1 MTSFIPRI
9 FLRSQIAQFVALVLV
24 IILFTAPLY
33 SQQPALPP
41 AKPAIARETPKATPT
56 FDNLLAVD
64 SYEVY
69 GEVRNVGQ
77 LLSTGGA
84 GEIADPI
91 MKLAEP
97 PKEFQ
102 SIIKFLKANSEAL
115 ATARLMFATSPA
127 LTEIP
132 ATFVAIEFSSPEE
145 ADKFAPK
152 LEKFLPQILPP
163 VPDATPTPEAKPAN
177 PSELGSRPAKP
188 IESEAKAT
196 PEVTAGATLRVTP
209 IEPIRATPVAT
220 PGAMPAPVAEHLPF
234 VITHAGN
241 LVCISDKP
249 FKFEKLHPAGSKP
262 LAEDQNFRIA
272 HDRFPSESVFLFFN
286 VALQSRAKPQ
296 PSPKQQITEAEA
308 ARIRKQDTD
317 EDSDDEAMP
326 RNSSAEPS
334 PAESQISEGRAT
346 LRVPR
351 VVLDADPSPMPTP
364 TKEQQAQIAA
374 SSQIGHMLD
383 FLGRGEPQWP
393 EAVGVA
399 LTFENNEYI
408 IRAILVESQNAK
420 RLALP
425 FVPQLISGP
434 GYAPNAP
441 SVLPDD
447 TEVFVSASIDLLQT
461 HEGMRKQAELDAKT
475 GQRLSRPAGE
485 KEEALDAFAAFE
497 KKAGFKIKEDLLP
510 VLGNEIALAGSLKT
524 LEGFGMFG
532 VPTPRSPKTSP
543 ETADEKEKA
552 AENFP
557 VLLIAIKDREAARPL
572 LPRVFE
578 GFGIGEANL
587 IAQTEKRGDTEL
599 VNYAGVFAY
608 AFVGDFLVISE
619 AAAVRRV
626 IEANVN
632 RQTLSSN
639 SAFRNFRRWQPRQ
652 ILGEVYVSPALME
665 GYQDA
670 IRKQS
675 ASMDEKMRDFLMQLS
690 PTANAISYAL
700 TNEGFGEVHELHLPK
715 NLIIA
720 MVAGTTATLSAMKEG
735 SPEVNEMMAQSLL
748 RMISSAEETYQA
760 TAGNGSYGSLAQL
773 VEAKLIGPKEMFDKY
788 GYRFEV
794 SASGDHFEATATP
807 VEYGKTGKRSFFVD
821 QTGVVRGDDH
831 NGGPANAM
839 DKPAQ
844 GP

>member
-1 MTSFIPRI
+1 VIISNRT
-9 FLRSQIAQFVALVLV
+9 FVAPAFHLRQCLSFVTALA
-24 IILFTAPLY
+24 LLAAPL
-33 SQQPALPP
+33 SAQQRRAAAPV
-41 AKPAIARETPKATPT
+41 KPLPT
-56 FDNLLAVD
+56 FDGLLSVD
-64 SYEVY
+64 AYEVY

-84 GEIADPI
+84 GEIVDPI

-102 SIIKFLKANSEAL
+102 SIIKFLKSNSEAL
-115 ATARLMFATSPA
+115 ATARLLFATSPA
-127 LTEIP
+127 RTEIP
-132 ATFVAIEFSSPEE
+132 ATFVAIEFPSPEE
-145 ADKFAPK
+145 AEKFAPK
-152 LEKFLPQILPP
+152 LEKFLPVILPP
-163 VPDATPTPEAKPAN
+163 VPDATPTPDA
-177 PSELGSRPAKP
+177 
-188 IESEAKAT
+188 SEAKAKDPAPARGSDLSPRTSKPAESAAKATPTAAPVAT
-196 PEVTAGATLRVTP
+196 PEITAGATPT
-209 IEPIRATPVAT
+209 
-220 PGAMPAPVAEHLPF
+220 PVAEHLPF

-241 LVCISDKP
+241 LVCISDKS

-296 PSPKQQITEAEA
+296 TSPKQQITEAESE
-308 ARIRKQDTD
+308 RIRKQDTD
-317 EDSDDEAMP
+317 EDTGDEAMLTAP
-326 RNSSAEPS
+326 VPPPMNE
-334 PAESQISEGRAT
+334 ERAT
-346 LRVPR
+346 LRGTALTVR
-351 VVLDADPSPMPTP
+351 EPSPTP
-364 TKEQQAQIAA
+364 TPTNVEQAQMAA
-374 SSQIGHMLD
+374 SSQITRMLD
-383 FLGRGEPQWP
+383 LLGRGEPQWP
-393 EAVGVA
+393 EAIGVA
-399 LTFENNEYI
+399 LTFENNEYV

-447 TEVFVSASIDLLQT
+447 TEVFVSASIDFSQT
-461 HEGMRKQAELDAKT
+461 HEGMRKQAELAAKT
-475 GQRLSRPAGE
+475 DQRLSKPAAE
-485 KEEALDAFAAFE
+485 KEEALDPFAAFE
-497 KKAGFKIKEDLLP
+497 KKARFKIREDLLP
-510 VLGNEIALAGSLKT
+510 VLGNEIALAGSLTT
-524 LEGFGMFG
+524 LQGFGMFG
-532 VPTPRSPKTSP
+532 VAPPPSPKASP

-552 AENFP
+552 AATYP
-557 VLLIAIKDREAARPL
+557 VLLIAIKDRDAARPL
-572 LPRVFE
+572 LPRVFD
-578 GFGIGEANL
+578 GMGIGEANL

-619 AAAVRRV
+619 AAAVRRL
-626 IEANVN
+626 IDANVN
-632 RQTLSSN
+632 HQTLSSN

-652 ILGEVYVSPALME
+652 ILGEIYVSPALME
-665 GYQDA
+665 GYQDE

-675 ASMDEKMRDFLMQLS
+675 AKMDEKMRDFLMQLS

-720 MVAGTTATLSAMKEG
+720 MVAGTTATMAAMKQG
-735 SPEVNEMMAQSLL
+735 SPEMNEMMAASLL
-748 RMISSAEETYQA
+748 RMISSTEATYKE
-760 TAGNGSYGSLAQL
+760 TAGNGSYGSLDQL
-773 VEAKLIGPKEMFDKY
+773 VEAQLLGPKEMLDNY
-788 GYRFEV
+788 GYKFEV
-794 SASGDHFEATATP
+794 TALGDHFEATATP

-821 QTGVVRGDDH
+821 QSGVVRGDDH
-831 NGGPANAM
+831 GGGPANAL

>member
-1 MTSFIPRI
+1 MTSFIPRTS
-9 FLRSQIAQFVALVLV
+9 LQSQIAQFSALVLG

-33 SQQPALPP
+33 SQQPTSPP
-41 AKPAIARETPKATPT
+41 AKPAAARETPKAKPT

-84 GEIADPI
+84 GEIVDPI
-91 MKLAEP
+91 TKLAEP

-102 SIIKFLKANSEAL
+102 SIIKFLKSNSEAL
-115 ATARLMFATSPA
+115 ATSRLLFASSPA
-127 LTEIP
+127 RPEIP
-132 ATFVAIEFSSPEE
+132 ATFVAIEFPSQEE
-145 ADKFAPK
+145 AEKFAPK

-163 VPDATPTPEAKPAN
+163 VPDATPTPDASEAKPTDPAQAR
-177 PSELGSRPAKP
+177 PSELAPPATKQ
-188 IESEAKAT
+188 IESEAKMT
-196 PEVTAGATLRVTP
+196 PTATL
-209 IEPIRATPVAT
+209 VAT
-220 PGAMPAPVAEHLPF
+220 PGAPPTMTPQPPAEHLPF

-249 FKFEKLHPAGSKP
+249 FKFEKLRPAGSKP
-262 LAEDQNFRIA
+262 LAEDQNFRVA
-272 HDRFPSESVFLFFN
+272 HDRFPSESIFLFFS

-296 PSPKQQITEAEA
+296 PSPKQQISKGEAE
-308 ARIRKQDTD
+308 RIRKQDTD

-326 RNSSAEPS
+326 RNQVGAPPVPAPENSSPKITAVLSVREPS
-334 PAESQISEGRAT
+334 PT
-346 LRVPR
+346 
-351 VVLDADPSPMPTP
+351 PTP
-364 TKEQQAQIAA
+364 TKEQQAQRAA
-374 SSQIGHMLD
+374 SSQIGTMLD

-393 EAVGVA
+393 EAIGVA
-399 LTFENNEYI
+399 LSLDNDEYV
-408 IRAILVESQNAK
+408 IRAILIESPNAK
-420 RLALP
+420 RLPLP

-434 GYAPNAP
+434 AYTPNAP
-441 SVLPDD
+441 TVLPDD
-447 TEVFVSASIDLLQT
+447 TEVFVSASIDFSQT
-461 HEGMRKQAELDAKT
+461 HEGMRKQAEIAAKAT
-475 GQRLSRPAGE
+475 PRQIPTGE
-485 KEEALDAFAAFE
+485 KEEVLDTFAMFE

-510 VLGNEIALAGSLKT
+510 VLGNEVALAGSLKT
-524 LEGFGMFG
+524 LQGFGMFG
-532 VPTPRSPKTSP
+532 VPTPPSPKASP

-552 AENFP
+552 AGTFP
-557 VLLIAIKDREAARPL
+557 ILLMAIKDRDAARPL
-572 LPRVFE
+572 LPRVFD
-578 GFGIGEANL
+578 GLGIGEANL
-587 IAQTEKRGDTEL
+587 IAQTEKRDDMEL
-599 VNYAGVFAY
+599 VNYGGVFAY
-608 AFVGDFLVISE
+608 AFVGNFLVISE
-619 AAAVRRV
+619 AATVRRV
-626 IEANVN
+626 IKANVDH
-632 RQTLSSN
+632 QTLSSN

-675 ASMDEKMRDFLMQLS
+675 ASKDEKMRDFLMQLS

-720 MVAGTTATLSAMKEG
+720 MVAGTTAAMSAMKQG
-735 SPEVNEMMAQSLL
+735 SPEMNEMIA
-748 RMISSAEETYQA
+748 ISALTVVASAEKTYRENE
-760 TAGNGSYGSLAQL
+760 GKGSYSSLDDL
-773 VEAKLIGPKEMFDKY
+773 VKQNLVQKEFLEKY

-794 SASGDHFEATATP
+794 AASGDHFEATATP

-821 QTGVVRGDDH
+821 QSGVVRGDDH
-831 NGGPANAM
+831 NGGPANVM

>member
-1 MTSFIPRI
+1 MISFIPRT
-9 FLRSQIAQFVALVLV
+9 FLQSQIAQFIALVLG

-33 SQQPALPP
+33 SQQPTSPP
-41 AKPAIARETPKATPT
+41 AKPAAARENPKATPT

-115 ATARLMFATSPA
+115 ATARLLFATSPA
-127 LTEIP
+127 RTEIP
-132 ATFVAIEFSSPEE
+132 ATFVAIEFPSPEDAE
-145 ADKFAPK
+145 KFAPK

-163 VPDATPTPEAKPAN
+163 VPDATPTPDASEAKPNDPAQAK
-177 PSELGSRPAKP
+177 PSELPPRISKP
-188 IESEAKAT
+188 DESAAKAT
-196 PEVTAGATLRVTP
+196 PTAVTVATPDASAGAT
-209 IEPIRATPVAT
+209 
-220 PGAMPAPVAEHLPF
+220 PAPVAEHLPF
-234 VITHAGN
+234 VITHSGN

-249 FKFEKLHPAGSKP
+249 FKFEKLRPAGSKP
-262 LAEDQNFRIA
+262 LAEDQNFRIV
-272 HDRFPSESVFLFFN
+272 HDRFPSESIFLFFN

-308 ARIRKQDTD
+308 ERIRKQDTD
-317 EDSDDEAMP
+317 EDRDDEAMA
-326 RNSSAEPS
+326 RNAAAEPS
-334 PAESQISEGRAT
+334 PPEPQISEGRAT
-346 LRVPR
+346 LRAPR
-351 VVLDADPSPMPTP
+351 VVLEAEASPAPTP

-399 LTFENNEYI
+399 LTFDNNEYV

-434 GYAPNAP
+434 AYSPNAP

-447 TEVFVSASIDLLQT
+447 TEVFVSASIDFSQT
-461 HEGMRKQAELDAKT
+461 HDGMRKQAELAAKT
-475 GQRLSRPAGE
+475 EQRLSKPAGA
-485 KEEALDAFAAFE
+485 KEEVLDAFATFE
-497 KKAGFKIKEDLLP
+497 KKAGFKIKQDLLP
-510 VLGNEIALAGSLKT
+510 VMGNEIALAGSLKT
-524 LEGFGMFG
+524 LQGLGMFG
-532 VPTPRSPKTSP
+532 IPTPPSPSAKASP

-552 AENFP
+552 AGMFP
-557 VLLIAIKDREAARPL
+557 ILLIAIKDRDAARPL
-572 LPRVFE
+572 LPRVFD
-578 GFGIGEANL
+578 GLGIGEANL

-626 IEANVN
+626 IDANVN
-632 RQTLSSN
+632 HQTLSSN

-720 MVAGTTATLSAMKEG
+720 MVAGTTAAMSAMKQG
-735 SPEVNEMMAQSLL
+735 SSEMNEMIAMSGLE
-748 RMISSAEETYQA
+748 MIASAESMHKENE
-760 TAGNGSYGSLAQL
+760 GKGSYGSLDEL
-773 VEAKLIGPKEMFDKY
+773 VKQNLVQKEFLDKY

-794 SASGDHFEATATP
+794 TASGDHFEATATP

-821 QTGVVRGDDH
+821 QSGVVRGDDH
-831 NGGPANAM
+831 NGGPANVM